1 MVGHVDE
8 IDVEDG
14 WALMLVRSTKSQLNR
29 YYNSAVYY
37 YRELQ
42 LQQAEDT
49 SPDVIIVDSTPGD
62 RQKVQSLQASHPDR
76 VAPSEHSTD
85 LASSSSSAS
94 SVADQH
100 SSRLASTSSTG
111 ADQADSDVC
120 YLDKILDTFA
130 EKHSPN
136 AIMSIFRLCGDD
148 FDSSVDCLL
157 AGPTLSSILKVV
169 DARFAELPKKKVEI
183 DPDDAWADTVAYYK
197 SPQLNLNKRVRV
209 VLGSQPPVDTGGVRR
224 QLYSSVFAE
233 FADNKHIQLF
243 DGPVNHRRLVCTAE
257 ARASGLFK
265 VLGIMVAHSI
275 CQDGIG
281 FSYFSPVCYW
291 YMVGEEKALQF
302 ASVQDVGGD
311 VAASWVSVTSYYIIK
326 RKMSTWPFV

>member
-120 YLDKILDTFA
+120 CLDKILDTFA

-197 SPQLNLNKRVRV
+197 LPQLNLNKRVRV

-311 VAASWVSVTSYYIIK
+311 VAAMVSQVRKHFFCII
-326 RKMSTWPFV
+326 PFHSCLL